1 MRYIISLFYLATSE
15 SGWVSAMM
23 SAIRTDMTS
32 MSSVTV
38 QVATELACLFIIIN
52 LVSIAKEIMADN
64 QMGGYGGIDVAKI
77 YRPIVILVL
86 IESFTPIIQTFD
98 TTVQNVS
105 DKMTLEASKFD
116 YSSVYNMKDE
126 VKKEEEQ
133 GLIEKFTKWVRG
145 EYSFIS
151 DMSTSA
157 LEFFGISKKV
167 VGHPCSSLLACI
179 IEAIVGFLVFLEKW
193 IMRCMTHLYLCILS
207 VMGPIVFAF
216 SILPTWE
223 NIWKNWL
230 GTYIEVSLW
239 VFTIELLLYITSLSQ
254 TAIDVVF
261 AQLGSTSLWDGSSM
275 GAIWLH
281 VALSICTFRLLK
293 SVPSIVHMALGIG
306 GGGGDS
312 ASGIATNAAA
322 KVGGVAEK
330 AAMAAI

>member
-98 TTVQNVS
+98 TTVQKVS

-126 VKKEEEQ
+126 VKKEA
-133 GLIEKFTKWVRG
+133 K
-145 EYSFIS
+145 
-151 DMSTSA
+151 
-157 LEFFGISKKV
+157 
-167 VGHPCSSLLACI
+167 
-179 IEAIVGFLVFLEKW
+179 AIV
-193 IMRCMTHLYLCILS
+193 
-207 VMGPIVFAF
+207 
-216 SILPTWE
+216 
-223 NIWKNWL
+223 
-230 GTYIEVSLW
+230 
-239 VFTIELLLYITSLSQ
+239 
-254 TAIDVVF
+254 
-261 AQLGSTSLWDGSSM
+261 
-275 GAIWLH
+275 
-281 VALSICTFRLLK
+281 K
-293 SVPSIVHMALGIG
+293 SV
-306 GGGGDS
+306 
-312 ASGIATNAAA
+312 
-322 KVGGVAEK
+322 AELK
-330 AAMAAI
+330 KYCK